1 MSEPTRRDIVKTLA
15 AGSAAVTAGCLQVK
29 ESVAEKVK
37 MKMKQP
43 SPILERSPLPV
54 TGPWPTVDPFLFCVH
69 HNDKFPVGDG
79 KLGPKAS
86 LAGRNIGSDF
96 SNRDGWSMYHGDSVP
111 GFPRHPHRGFE
122 TVTIVER
129 GLVDH
134 ADSLGAAARY
144 GQGDVQ
150 WLTAGDGIN
159 HAEMMPLLDTKGE
172 NPLDLYQIWLNLPAK
187 NKRVKPRFFM
197 YWGEKIPTTV
207 EKDSSGHG
215 IEVKIVAG
223 AMKALN
229 ALPPPPDSYA
239 SSAQADVGIY
249 SIRLDAGATWQLPA
263 AKAGVKRSLY
273 FVEGRTMLM
282 EGERVASRHRYGLEP
297 TANVSI
303 AATDGAVRLLLLDG
317 RPIGEPVVQHGP
329 FVMNTYDEI
338 RQAIRDYQRTQFG
351 GWPWP
356 NSGPVHGLEAK
367 RFARHVDG
375 RVETPPS

>member
-1 MSEPTRRDIVKTLA
+1 MHHCVHPSLEEQMVHTSWLARQYLEYAMSEPTRRDIVKTLA

-134 ADSLGAAARY
+134 ADSLGPRPAT
-144 GQGDVQ
+144 V
-150 WLTAGDGIN
+150 
-159 HAEMMPLLDTKGE
+159 KGTF
-172 NPLDLYQIWLNLPAK
+172 N
-187 NKRVKPRFFM
+187 
-197 YWGEKIPTTV
+197 G
-207 EKDSSGHG
+207 
-215 IEVKIVAG
+215 
-223 AMKALN
+223 
-229 ALPPPPDSYA
+229 
-239 SSAQADVGIY
+239 
-249 SIRLDAGATWQLPA
+249 
-263 AKAGVKRSLY
+263 
-273 FVEGRTMLM
+273 
-282 EGERVASRHRYGLEP
+282 
-297 TANVSI
+297 
-303 AATDGAVRLLLLDG
+303 
-317 RPIGEPVVQHGP
+317 
-329 FVMNTYDEI
+329 
-338 RQAIRDYQRTQFG
+338 
-351 GWPWP
+351 
-356 NSGPVHGLEAK
+356 
-367 RFARHVDG
+367 
-375 RVETPPS
+375 